1 MILRSLSFCVIRCVL
16 VPIISF
22 PASGPRKLK
31 FQYKWF
37 CSWKWL
43 SYSNSLDGVFCV
55 YCVLFGTDEVKYQKL
70 GKLVCEKYNRWNC
83 AVEKFNKHQSLV
95 YHLTAMEKAN
105 GFLNISNNKQNSVA
119 VQLDTKLKLEIEE
132 NRLFIQPII
141 ETILLC
147 GRQGLALRGHK
158 II

>member
-43 SYSNSLDGVFCV
+43 SYSNSVDGVFCV

-105 GFLNISNNKQNSVA
+105 GFLNISNNKQNSVCCS
-119 VQLDTKLKLEIEE
+119 T
-132 NRLFIQPII
+132 
-141 ETILLC
+141 
-147 GRQGLALRGHK
+147 
-158 II
+158 